1 LEPYTKQ
8 TKITHQTTNKKQTNA
23 VFTDRSIVVAYTMGR
38 VGMAELVSS
47 VGGSVMSASNG
58 ELIVNGQQRDLIVQA
73 AMAYDETQKR
83 IASLEDQLR
92 RAVAVLEAKNLEIDN
107 LNLLLS
113 QERNRNDNYRK
124 RARSGFR

>member
-1 LEPYTKQ
+1 
-8 TKITHQTTNKKQTNA
+8 
-23 VFTDRSIVVAYTMGR
+23 
-38 VGMAELVSS
+38 
-47 VGGSVMSASNG
+47 MSASNG